1 MGKNIIKLTGE
12 DIENIVRTVIEEQ
25 KRGDLGRGNKKKRKK
40 DKTDRKSSDW
50 NGGDTGTL
58 NFDVM
63 EQEMTPLAVNV
74 TEYDF
79 DVRLS
84 VNLTRTGRSVTPTE
98 TPPTPPPPVTIPQYT
113 IQGSGLPY
121 ADNMVMPYFDKYP
134 ESNEQFRNIVESFV
148 KYIKAGGGDQLD
160 NITIKGSAD
169 SGRPTL
175 KVPSGYSKLDHPD
188 SEPYGGKTDPKEM
201 NQYLADMRAKQ
212 YARALISEVEKQ
224 TGLVL
229 NIKVLKGDNFYGQ
242 GDSKRGQEFRKI
254 TLSPN
259 APTFKPEVEGG
270 EGTAGT
276 KTPEKLVKGGG
287 IPYEVA
293 VYWDG
298 KGRYVEGFRVLDFY
312 NNKRLSVS
320 KEVAEKLDLPTK
332 YLKGKINSEVKGQD
346 FYVNGKLIGPIRP
359 IGESPVKFT
368 TMNYNVIGRPRY
380 FAGPIT
386 TIDAYRTHK
395 IGDEEITVAYLSENY
410 FTFT

>member
-1 MGKNIIKLTGE
+1 MSKKVIRLTEG
-12 DIENIVRTVIEEQ
+12 DIENIVRAVIKEQ
-25 KRGDLGRGNKKKRKK
+25 SRGDLNPRKRKNK
-40 DKTDRKSSDW
+40 DKTDRKSSNW
-50 NGGDTGTL
+50 RGGDSGTL

-63 EQEMTPLAVNV
+63 EQEMTPLAINV
-74 TEYDF
+74 TEYNF

-84 VNLTRTGRSVTPTE
+84 VDLTRTGREIPPTE
-98 TPPTPPPPVTIPQYT
+98 TPPTPPPPITIPQYT

-229 NIKVLKGDNFYGQ
+229 SIKVLKGDNFYGQ

-276 KTPEKLVKGGG
+276 KTPGKLVKGGG
-287 IPYEVA
+287 VPYEVA

-359 IGESPVKFT
+359 ISESPVSFT

-386 TIDAYRTHK
+386 TIEAYRTHK